1 MEFTPGGRGRNED
14 CILYGWRMVIV
25 AANNQIKQQA
35 RGTLLRSEGGWSLM
49 EVMVVTG
56 MIVILAGIAAPQYS
70 QIARQM
76 RASAAASQLLGNLA
90 YALAQSIRTGVR
102 HYVSTSG
109 ETGVSYRV
117 QRVGTSNV
125 ITPEEDS
132 VLRAID
138 LRGSMPGVEFDLNG
152 ADTGPYGNAVAGA
165 APTTPIVFTARGMP
179 IETGAYYVRTS
190 EGSVA
195 YAVSVTGAGRARLWR
210 QTEGG
215 WQ

>member
-1 MEFTPGGRGRNED
+1 
-14 CILYGWRMVIV
+14 VIV
-25 AANNQIKQQA
+25 AAKNQKKQQA
-35 RGTLLRSEGGWSLM
+35 RGGLLRNEGGWSLM
-49 EVMVVTG
+49 EVMVATG

-90 YALAQSIRTGVR
+90 YARAQSIRTGVR
-102 HYVSTSG
+102 HYVSTTG
-109 ETGVSYRV
+109 EAGVSYRV
-117 QRVGTSNV
+117 QRVGTNNMIV
-125 ITPEEDS
+125 PEEDP

-138 LRGSMPGVEFDLNG
+138 LRESMPGVEFDLNG
-152 ADTGPYGNAVAGA
+152 AETGPYGNAVEVA
-165 APTTPIVFTARGMP
+165 APAAPIVFTARGMP
-179 IETGAYYVRTS
+179 LDTGAYYVRTS

-210 QTEGG
+210 QTEAG